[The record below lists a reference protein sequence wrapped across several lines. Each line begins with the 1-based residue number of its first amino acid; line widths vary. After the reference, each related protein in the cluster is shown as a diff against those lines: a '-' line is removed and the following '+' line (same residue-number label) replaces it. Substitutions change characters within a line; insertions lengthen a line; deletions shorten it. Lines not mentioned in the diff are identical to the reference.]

1 VTERHAHEHEEPHKR
16 HRHHHHPHGTH
27 PHPKGE
33 NHHHVFTPKPPPEP
47 TCEGVKVTGDLQR
60 EVILHPEGTTFC
72 LEGTYELRVPLLLK
86 HGQSLVGPAT
96 IVASGD
102 VQFGIAL
109 KNRSTT
115 GVTLKD
121 LDMSGFAENAVQ
133 GWGGLTVI
141 GGRYHHNLQT
151 AFGFGMEYQTLPVV
165 IDGAEVDHNGSEEFL
180 GHNAGGIKV
189 ARLGGVFEVRNCDI
203 HDNFG
208 NGVWADVQ
216 CVGNYFIHDNTVYSN
231 GRKGIHYEKSG
242 ASDEVPG
249 SGTVQGE
256 AHIERNTV
264 YNNGLEGRESA
275 ADGGI
280 VNVSSRNWHV
290 RNNTTYDNRRG
301 GIFVRQDGRLSGEK
315 HGWQC
320 HGSVIDN
327 DVNDGYAGDGWA
339 GIDRSG

>member
-1 VTERHAHEHEEPHKR
+1 VSERHAHEHEEPHRR
-16 HRHHHHPHGTH
+16 HRHHHHPHGAH
-27 PHPKGE
+27 PHAKGDD
-33 NHHHVFTPKPPPEP
+33 HHHVFAPKPPPEP

-72 LEGTYELRVPLLLK
+72 LEGTYELAAPLVLK
-86 HGQSLVGPAT
+86 NNQSLVGPAA
-96 IVASGD
+96 IVASGN
-102 VQFGIAL
+102 VQHGIAL
-109 KNRSTT
+109 KARNTT
-115 GVTLKD
+115 GVSLID
-121 LDMSGFAENAVQ
+121 LDVSGFAENGVHLWV
-133 GWGGLTVI
+133 GTTVK
-141 GGRYHHNLQT
+141 GGRYHHNGQLGLGG
-151 AFGFGMEYQTLPVV
+151 GFEYLTQSVV
-165 IDGAEVDHNGSEEFL
+165 IDGVEVDNNGSEEFL
-180 GHNAGGIKV
+180 GHAAGGIKI
-189 ARLGGVFEVRNCDI
+189 ARLGGLFEVRNSLV
-203 HDNFG
+203 HHNMG
-208 NGVWADVQ
+208 NGIWADVQ
-216 CVGNYFIHDNTVYSN
+216 CVGNYFIHDNAVSFN

-242 ASDEVPG
+242 ATDEWTGGV
-249 SGTVQGE
+249 VQGE

>member
-1 VTERHAHEHEEPHKR
+1 VTERHAHEHEEPHKK
-16 HRHHHHPHGTH
+16 HRHHHHPHGAH

-33 NHHHVFTPKPPPEP
+33 DHHHVFTPKPPPEP
-47 TCEGVKVTGDLQR
+47 TCEGVKVTGDLQFAT
-60 EVILHPEGTTFC
+60 ILHPEGTTFC
-72 LEGTYELRVPLLLK
+72 LEGTYELSAPLLLK
-86 HGQSLVGPAT
+86 AGQSLVGPAS

-109 KNRSTT
+109 KNRKTT

-121 LDMSGFAENAVQ
+121 LDMSGFSENAVQ

-141 GGRYHHNLQT
+141 GGRYHHNTQT

-165 IDGAEVDHNGSEEFL
+165 IDGAEVDANGSEEFL

-189 ARLGGVFEVRNCDI
+189 ARLGGLFEVRNCEI

-216 CVGNYFIHDNTVYSN
+216 CVGNYYIHGNTVYNN

-242 ASDEVPG
+242 ATDEWTGGV
-249 SGTVQGE
+249 VQGE